1 VLVQRTDIQLPDN
14 TRGRGKDA
22 QGEDDYEEESRKSVF
37 LDVPDE
43 RNGQYCK
50 EKVCDD
56 VNYCRVRTKVS
67 QYIICEARHTPI
79 CEADRREGLKAVA
92 FCVA

>member
-1 VLVQRTDIQLPDN
+1 MLVERTDIQLPDD
-14 TRGRGKDA
+14 TRGRSKDA
-22 QGEDDYEEESRKSVF
+22 QGEDDYEGESRKSFF

-43 RNGQYCK
+43 RNGQCCK

-56 VNYCRVRTKVS
+56 VNHCRVRTKVS
-67 QYIICEARHTPI
+67 QYIVREARHTPI
-79 CEADRREGLKAVA
+79 CEADRRERLKAVA